1 MNHEHKAKLEQL
13 GLSPAEAQVY
23 LATLQDGPLAAAAIA
38 NQTGMPRTSVY
49 PTLCSLADKG
59 LVEGG
64 AGYGSKFAAV
74 SPAQALPALVVREKQ
89 MLSDRERIASE
100 LAGMLEPLAANAEF
114 ALDDAVQVIRSRQ
127 VIAER
132 FDRLQL
138 EAERTVDVIIKAP
151 ILNPRKDNP
160 AQQKAQRRGVH
171 FRGLYERAAIEDPV
185 IKPYI
190 QGWIASGEEARV
202 YDGELPYKL
211 LIFDEEIVLMILTR
225 RGGQSSALFVRHEPL
240 AKSLTQWFNF
250 LWEEA
255 KPLTARTLMG
265 VRSSKRVPANREQG
279 ARKAARAKTP
289 ILTNRLCIK
298 TSRDGAQLKNLSS
311 EHT

>member
-1 MNHEHKAKLEQL
+1 MNHEYKAKLEQL
-13 GLSPAEAQVY
+13 GLSTAEAEVY
-23 LATLQDGPLAAAAIA
+23 LAALHHGPLAAAAIA
-38 NQTGMPRTSVY
+38 NQTGIPRTSVY

-89 MLSDRERIASE
+89 LLSDRERIARE
-100 LAGMLEPLAANAEF
+100 LAETLEPLAASAEF

-171 FRGLYERAAIEDPV
+171 FRGLYERAAVEDPV

-202 YDGELPYKL
+202 YEGELPYKL

-240 AKSLTQWFNF
+240 AKSLIQWFNF
-250 LWEEA
+250 LWKEA
-255 KPLTARTLMG
+255 KPLTAGTQMG
-265 VRSSKRVPANREQG
+265 GRSLKSVPSNSKQG
-279 ARKAARAKTP
+279 AKTAREKTP
-289 ILTNRLCIK
+289 VLTKPARINK
-298 TSRDGAQLKNLSS
+298 TSRDGAQVS
-311 EHT
+311 

>member
-1 MNHEHKAKLEQL
+1 MNLTYRSKLEQL
-13 GLSPAEAQVY
+13 GLSSTEVQVY
-23 LATLQDGPLAAAAIA
+23 LAVLQHGPLAAAGIA
-38 NQTGMPRTSVY
+38 NQTGIARTSIY
-49 PTLCSLADKG
+49 PTICSLADKG

-74 SPAQALPALVVREKQ
+74 SPAQALPALVAREKQ
-89 MLSDRERIASE
+89 ILSDREQIARE
-100 LAGMLEPLAANAEF
+100 LAETLEPLAANAEF

-171 FRGLYERAAIEDPV
+171 FRGLYEEAAIEDPV

-250 LWEEA
+250 LWKEA
-255 KPLTARTLMG
+255 KPLSFRTQMRAPSLKS
-265 VRSSKRVPANREQG
+265 VPSKSKQG
-279 ARKAARAKTP
+279 AKKTGRAKRP
-289 ILTNRLCIK
+289 VLGKPPGIK
-298 TSRDGAQLKNLSS
+298 MSRDGAQVG
-311 EHT
+311 

>member
-1 MNHEHKAKLEQL
+1 MNPEHRAKLEQL
-13 GLSPAEAQVY
+13 GLSRAEAEVY
-23 LATLQDGPLAAAAIA
+23 LATLHDGPLAAAAIA
-38 NQTGMPRTSVY
+38 HETGIPRTSVY

-89 MLSDRERIASE
+89 ILSDRERIARE
-100 LAGMLEPLAANAEF
+100 LAETLEPLAANAEF

-171 FRGLYERAAIEDPV
+171 FRGLYERAAIEDPT
-185 IKPYI
+185 IQPYI
-190 QGWIASGEEARV
+190 QRWSASGEEGRV
-202 YDGELPYKL
+202 YEGELPYKL

-225 RGGQSSALFVRHEPL
+225 SGGRSSALFVRHEPL
-240 AKSLTQWFNF
+240 AKSLIQWFNS
-250 LWEEA
+250 LWAEA
-255 KPLTARTLMG
+255 KPLTARTQMG
-265 VRSSKRVPANREQG
+265 ARSSKHVPINRKQG
-279 ARKAARAKTP
+279 AKK
-289 ILTNRLCIK
+289 
-298 TSRDGAQLKNLSS
+298 
-311 EHT
+311 

>member
-1 MNHEHKAKLEQL
+1 MNLTYRSKLEQL
-13 GLSPAEAQVY
+13 GLSPTEVQVY
-23 LATLQDGPLAAAAIA
+23 LAILQHGPLAAAAIA
-38 NQTGMPRTSVY
+38 NQTGIARTSIY
-49 PTLCSLADKG
+49 PTICSLADKG

-74 SPAQALPALVVREKQ
+74 SPAQALPALVAREKQ
-89 MLSDRERIASE
+89 ILSDREQIARE
-100 LAGMLEPLAANAEF
+100 LAETLEPLAANAEF

-171 FRGLYERAAIEDPV
+171 FRGLYERAAIEDRV

-211 LIFDEEIVLMILTR
+211 LIFDGEIVLMILTR

-255 KPLTARTLMG
+255 KPLAARTQMGVRGSKRIPASRKQRAKKTASARTL
-265 VRSSKRVPANREQG
+265 AL
-279 ARKAARAKTP
+279 RKKP
-289 ILTNRLCIK
+289 PGFK
-298 TSRDGAQLKNLSS
+298 VSRDGAQIG
-311 EHT
+311 